1 MPKIIIK
8 KKKKNGENVT
18 PSPTPTINTLAPTST
33 STANN
38 NRRTRTTA
46 TTRKITVKRK
56 TRATQIPQF
65 VQNQFV
71 EVFHK
76 NAWRKAQV
84 QSISNKGRD
93 YSVEFTEDDNREQF
107 GDDPITIPNE
117 PSRIRGIVEE
127 IIVPERTRTRTR
139 TRTRARNVGNLSA
152 NDIREIIIPPEQWV
166 DLQYKRFPSW
176 VNETFIQYQTKGRE
190 KMPAPQPGAAFKP
203 YGYQKFLRDFMQENS
218 PYRGI
223 LLYHGLGSGKTCTSI
238 TIAENLKTNRNV
250 LIVLPATL
258 KSNYIEKGLK
268 VCGDRRYKNNN
279 SLIRE
284 KYTFISYNASN
295 KLKQFERIGS
305 LDNRVIILEE
315 VHGLISLI
323 VNGGADGR
331 AIYEKLMNAKNTKII
346 AMSGTPLINYPFEIA
361 ILMNILRG
369 YMETNIFGVR
379 NAQSNAQIPLLVQLI
394 KNDPMIQDARY
405 IPGNRTIN
413 IQTRLPS
420 YSQNFNDWVESIKRM
435 AYSNQVELQFLKTN
449 KYTLFPDDIDAG
461 GEEFDRYF
469 IDAGDSR
476 HQEKLKNQ
484 EIFRRRLA
492 GLVSYYYPVTADYP
506 SHEVK
511 FVELEMSP
519 YQFTQYQVI
528 RQIEKLSERSGG
540 SSNVGSVR
548 KSADGK
554 KKVNSSF
561 RIFSR
566 QMCNFVFPEMVDRP
580 YKPKMAQ
587 KVRSILLGDKANN
600 NKNKNKSRKTG
611 RQTGRRLTSEDVEDV
626 MNEEANVNA
635 DENGIEDPSKMSRQ
649 YLEKIE
655 TAMNNLREHTD
666 LLRGDALEK
675 YSPKMK
681 YMMDRIA
688 ETPGLVFIYSQFR
701 ALEGVGITALVLEA
715 NGYEKYIPD
724 VQQNPDTPKYAI
736 YSGMEDPEERQ
747 KTIDVYSDP
756 SNKHGE
762 HIKILMGTAASAE
775 GLDLKNIR
783 QVHILEPYWNEV
795 KMSQVIG
802 RAVRIKSHIALPPE
816 ERNVVIYRYLMKFSK
831 EEKAL
836 SREEISTDQFIYD
849 IARRKKGITDEILN
863 MLKEMAMDCVLNSKD
878 NGGRIACYSYGED
891 TDGLA
896 YQTNI
901 REDIVSGYQETN
913 TKEVTKKIVL
923 GGITKDKFV
932 VIPDK
937 DTKQF
942 YRASNT
948 NKIQAMNR
956 GIKIVRK
963 VGIDVHDRKVY
974 DIEALK
980 LNNLVQVGT
989 FNDMGQ
995 FISI

>member
-8 KKKKNGENVT
+8 KKKKENNGAVN
-18 PSPTPTINTLAPTST
+18 NK
-33 STANN
+33 NN
-38 NRRTRTTA
+38 NKNKNKRNNNTRRPTQK
-46 TTRKITVKRK
+46 TRKVTIRRK
-56 TRATQIPQF
+56 TGQTIQTKQTSNTPNFVVDQF
-65 VQNQFV
+65 VQ
-71 EVFHK
+71 VFHENDWR
-76 NAWRKAQV
+76 NAQIM
-84 QSISNKGRD
+84 SIGDNGRH
-93 YSVEFTEDDNREQF
+93 YSVVFTEDSNRESF
-107 GDDPITIPNE
+107 GEDPIKIPNN
-117 PSRIRGIVEE
+117 PDNIRAIVSE
-127 IIVPERTRTRTR
+127 IIVPLSKTRSRSR
-139 TRTRARNVGNLSA
+139 SRSRSQTRANTIRNASLNS
-152 NDIREIIIPPEQWV
+152 NEIQQIIIPPENWV
-166 DLQYKRFPSW
+166 DVNQKRFPSW
-176 VNETFIQYQTKGRE
+176 INETFIQYQTKGRE
-190 KMPAPQPGAAFKP
+190 KMPAPKPGAGFSP
-203 YGYQKFLRDFMQENS
+203 YGYQKLLRDFMQSNS

-238 TIAENLKTNRNV
+238 TIAENLKSDRNI

-258 KSNYIEKGLK
+258 KANYIEKGLK

-369 YMETNIFGVR
+369 YMEVNIFEVK
-379 NAQSNAQIPLLVQLI
+379 NAESNYQIPVLI
-394 KNDPMIQDARY
+394 NSIKENPENQEAKY
-405 IPGNRTIN
+405 IPGNRTLTVE
-413 IQTRLPS
+413 TRVRS
-420 YSQNFNDWVESIKRM
+420 YSLNFNDWVESIKRL
-435 AYSNQVELQFLKTN
+435 AYSNRVELQFLKTN
-449 KYTLFPDDIDAG
+449 KYSLFPDDIDNN

-469 IDAGDSR
+469 IDMGDSR
-476 HQEKLKNQ
+476 HPEKLKNQ
-484 EIFRRRLA
+484 EVFRRRLS
-492 GLVSYYYPVTADYP
+492 GLISFYYPVTADYP
-506 SHEVK
+506 AHEVK

-519 YQFTQYQVI
+519 YQFTQYQII
-528 RQIEKLSERSGG
+528 RQIEKLSERG

-554 KKVNSSF
+554 KKTNSSF

-566 QMCNFVFPEMVDRP
+566 QICNFIFPETIDRP

-587 KVRSILLGDKANN
+587 KIRTLLAANN
-600 NKNKNKSRKTG
+600 SKK
-611 RQTGRRLTSEDVEDV
+611 RRPTVQDVEEI
-626 MNEEANVNA
+626 MNEENN
-635 DENGIEDPSKMSRQ
+635 ENEMEDPSKMSKK

-655 TAMNNLREHTD
+655 TALSQLRENRES
-666 LLRGDALEK
+666 LQGALLEK

-681 YMMDRIA
+681 YMIDRIR

-701 ALEGVGITALVLEA
+701 ALEGVGVATAVLEA
-715 NGYEKYIPD
+715 NGYERYIPG
-724 VQQNPDTPKYAI
+724 QRQNPSTPKYAI
-736 YSGMEDPEERQ
+736 YSGMEDQEERQ
-747 KTIDVYSDP
+747 EVINVYSDP
-756 SNKHGE
+756 ANKHGE
-762 HIKILMGTAASAE
+762 HIKILLGTAASAE

-816 ERNVVIYRYLMKFSK
+816 ERNVIIYRYLMKFSN
-831 EEKAL
+831 EERAL
-836 SREEISTDQFIYD
+836 SQEEITTDQFIYD

-863 MLKEMAMDCVLNSKD
+863 MLREMAMDCVLNSKD
-878 NGGRIACYSYGED
+878 NGGRIACYSYGQDLE
-891 TDGLA
+891 GPS

-901 REDIVSGYQETN
+901 REDIIAGYQETN
-913 TKEVTKKIVL
+913 TKEVTKKVVL
-923 GGITKDKFV
+923 GGITDKGIV

-942 YRASNT
+942 YRATNT
-948 NKIQAMNR
+948 NKIQVINR
-956 GIKIVRK
+956 TTKIKRR
-963 VGIDVHDRKVY
+963 VGIDVNQRKIY

-980 LNNLVQVGT
+980 LNNMVQIGT
-989 FNDMGQ
+989 YNDMAE
-995 FISI
+995 FIPQ